1 MASAKETLMT
11 SAINKLIRAKLGP
24 TPLIVEVGCV
34 LSPVIS
40 ADFRT
45 AEVLCFDP
53 GRRASEFIRNN
64 LRHIPALMWN
74 RTDSFGKNGEVVQA
88 RPLDYYWEEYRFPIN
103 LLVCNPKEYARI
115 ILGGRRIIFES
126 RFVAIRRVSDAVQKQ
141 IASAMLPEFKSIPD
155 CAEYLMFENTT
166 F

>member
-1 MASAKETLMT
+1 MT
-11 SAINKLIRAKLGP
+11 TATISKLIRAKLGP

-34 LSPVIS
+34 LSPAIS
-40 ADFRT
+40 SDFRT

-53 GRRASEFIRNN
+53 GKRASEYERKN

-88 RPLDYYWEEYRFPIN
+88 RPLDFYWEEYRFPID
-103 LLVCNPKEYARI
+103 LLICNPKEYARI
-115 ILGGRRIIFES
+115 ILGGRRIVFES
-126 RFVAIRRVSDAVQKQ
+126 KFVAIRRVSDTVQKQ
-141 IASAMLPEFKSIPD
+141 IASAMLPEFKSIQD